1 LKRLFSFLAACLLIL
16 ACYAGPTSALGK
28 VSNNDLAQINVGAR
42 VLGMGKAFV
51 GLADDINSIYIN
63 PAGLSQIKNWQVTS
77 MTSKF
82 INEIDYMNVG
92 GVYPTNFGVF
102 GVGFLG
108 GSLGYTTA
116 STTIESVDGDIR
128 YVASS
133 TEVTSHNYKNNTLLL
148 SYSVPLTMVYEHR
161 YLKDISAGA
170 NLKVFSEVL
179 AGTGIV
185 GGSAVGY
192 DMDLA
197 LQYKPLGP
205 VNAGVVLQDI
215 IPASMGGKIVW
226 ANGVEEAVPSV
237 MKTGLSLKILGDNA
251 LRRLGSQV
259 LTMSLDNDLSL
270 TRGYLPSLFHLGFEW
285 SPVEAIDLRLGLDQD
300 HVGAGDGSVG
310 VASNLTAGVGLYYN
324 GYRFDYAYHQYYDV
338 PQLDTHYFSLAYGI
352 WKHPPVKE
360 ILLVISPK
368 DKTIAYSSTIRV
380 FGQIMDPY
388 IRDAKVSAVAL
399 KADEKGYFESD
410 ALLTVKKNPILIEAI
425 KGGKTVE
432 TSKIRVL
439 RLLTFKDIEPT
450 YWAKLP
456 IEQLATL
463 DMINGYPDGNFRPHQ
478 SVSRA
483 EYATLLVK
491 MLGVTVEAVSKPP
504 FKDVPV
510 KHWAA
515 PYIAIAAKMGLVAG
529 YPDGTFKPSQKI
541 NRVEG
546 VVMAVRFGKIEEL
559 IIAAKGSVEG
569 PFPDIS
575 ARHWAS
581 AEIQAARTAGYL
593 NYLEGK
599 PFMPRQELPRGETAE
614 ILSHTKFVASKIFEL
629 MDWETGY

>member
-1 LKRLFSFLAACLLIL
+1 
-16 ACYAGPTSALGK
+16 
-28 VSNNDLAQINVGAR
+28 
-42 VLGMGKAFV
+42 
-51 GLADDINSIYIN
+51 
-63 PAGLSQIKNWQVTS
+63 
-77 MTSKF
+77 
-82 INEIDYMNVG
+82 
-92 GVYPTNFGVF
+92 
-102 GVGFLG
+102 
-108 GSLGYTTA
+108 
-116 STTIESVDGDIR
+116 
-128 YVASS
+128 
-133 TEVTSHNYKNNTLLL
+133 
-148 SYSVPLTMVYEHR
+148 
-161 YLKDISAGA
+161 
-170 NLKVFSEVL
+170 
-179 AGTGIV
+179 
-185 GGSAVGY
+185 
-192 DMDLA
+192 
-197 LQYKPLGP
+197 
-205 VNAGVVLQDI
+205 
-215 IPASMGGKIVW
+215 
-226 ANGVEEAVPSV
+226 
-237 MKTGLSLKILGDNA
+237 
-251 LRRLGSQV
+251 
-259 LTMSLDNDLSL
+259 
-270 TRGYLPSLFHLGFEW
+270 
-285 SPVEAIDLRLGLDQD
+285 
-300 HVGAGDGSVG
+300 
-310 VASNLTAGVGLYYN
+310 
-324 GYRFDYAYHQYYDV
+324 
-338 PQLDTHYFSLAYGI
+338 
-352 WKHPPVKE
+352 
-360 ILLVISPK
+360 
-368 DKTIAYSSTIRV
+368 
-380 FGQIMDPY
+380 
-388 IRDAKVSAVAL
+388 
-399 KADEKGYFESD
+399 
-410 ALLTVKKNPILIEAI
+410 LTVKKNPILIEAI

-432 TSKIRVL
+432 TTKIRVL

-456 IEQLATL
+456 VEQLATL

-491 MLGVTVEAVSKPP
+491 MLGVTIEAVSKPP

-614 ILSHTKFVASKIFEL
+614 ILSHTKFVASKISEL